1 MKPSVWWLDW
11 VDVFRGGSEALWEVE
26 GVTESDSELELARE
40 RKQEGEVE
48 GESEQREKG
57 GNERR

>member
-26 GVTESDSELELARE
+26 GMTESDSELELARE
-40 RKQEGEVE
+40 RKQEGEIE
-48 GESEQREKG
+48 GES
-57 GNERR
+57 